1 MSKRSPPTPSIKSSS
16 VGGRGL
22 FADDAVHYTPG
33 DLIATCK
40 PLVYSVTPA
49 MAKACCHWCLTT
61 DASKYYQCSGCRY
74 AVYCSKGCAK
84 AAYKLG
90 THKRECQLIKKLP
103 ADHASSAPLTTF
115 LAAAKLHWL
124 AEEDETVQ
132 GSLDEMCRHA
142 DANDTLEADSGST
155 AILLSRYLDD
165 SPPVPVML
173 DLLRVLRYN
182 AVTITNDSLQD
193 VALGFYREVSAMNH
207 SCSPNVVLTF
217 SGSTVTLRAIRSIP
231 QGGELFISYVD
242 VCITPTSKRRQRLHD
257 QYKFDCSCERC
268 SREGPALSDEDS
280 SYPKLVYA
288 EEDLRLS
295 VQKQDWKEAA
305 RAGRLVDELRAL
317 RLSDSVVPTAGRP
330 TAASKSIPQQVFLS
344 GGQEYDVCLG
354 VNAYMLA
361 KILSLDDSSLREA
374 LGYFAKAYR
383 ILSIT
388 HGSGHPMVEEIKGKI
403 IELRNYVQE
412 GPVPLGYVKA
422 RDGEKGKT
430 GKFLGENARG
440 KRFLTPL
447 QLAARPS
454 SRHPVVSA
462 VRYVHPVP
470 ERRVEHI
477 KEDGQEEESA
487 PTPGGERID
496 YKILKTVNGRYPV
509 YKRFMKSGREVNTI
523 VRHVRGDINQC
534 RRHLSEI
541 CEAPKHQ
548 YVIAMGI
555 VSATFTTASVF
566 GTGGSESGYEPPRTI
581 GEPVLDPTHPRKRAS
596 TIAVDFLMS
605 RQFLHRAVLP
615 VSAVACGLIA
625 VNDSRNCPR
634 PRVWCEEDPRDWI
647 KDEMKH
653 KSMEEITMGQYGKWT
668 RLWNTD
674 WDGRNP
680 CEKDAKKDKES
691 TGKDGEGK
699 NKTASKKEYKPTVH
713 LLLIRHGQYNLDSD
727 ENELT
732 ELGKEQSRIVGQRLK
747 QMTDGMK
754 SDRYG
759 TRKIKFKKLISS
771 DVLRAKQ
778 TAEIIHE
785 VLGGE
790 ETVHYEDPDPILA
803 EGWPCVP
810 MPMSERSYSKIRPA
824 RLLEEGN
831 RLEAAYRK
839 Y

>member
-1 MSKRSPPTPSIKSSS
+1 MSKRSSPTPSIKSSS

-22 FADDAVHYTPG
+22 FADDAVHYIPG
-33 DLIATCK
+33 DLIATYK

-74 AVYCSKGCAK
+74 AVYCSKECAK

-155 AILLSRYLDD
+155 AILLSRYLND

-268 SREGPALSDEDS
+268 SRKDK

-305 RAGRLVDELRAL
+305 RAGRLVDELRV
-317 RLSDSVVPTAGRP
+317 S
-330 TAASKSIPQQVFLS
+330 LS

-361 KILSLDDSSLREA
+361 KILSLDDGLLREA
-374 LGYFAKAYR
+374 LTYFAKAYR

-388 HGSGHPMVEEIKGKI
+388 HGSGHPMVEEIKGKM
-403 IELRNYVQE
+403 IELRNYVH
-412 GPVPLGYVKA
+412 
-422 RDGEKGKT
+422 
-430 GKFLGENARG
+430 
-440 KRFLTPL
+440 

-541 CEAPKHQ
+541 CEAPVRLHIGSLE
-548 YVIAMGI
+548 VRGI
-555 VSATFTTASVF
+555 HTWKIVEFFRS
-566 GTGGSESGYEPPRTI
+566 I
-581 GEPVLDPTHPRKRAS
+581 N
-596 TIAVDFLMS
+596 M
-605 RQFLHRAVLP
+605 
-615 VSAVACGLIA
+615 
-625 VNDSRNCPR
+625 
-634 PRVWCEEDPRDWI
+634 
-647 KDEMKH
+647 DEMKH
-653 KSMEEITMGQYGKWT
+653 KSMEEITMGQYGYVP
-668 RLWNTD
+668 RLATQSPEPRPITTLWSIQYFHPD
-674 WDGRNP
+674 DLVAE
-680 CEKDAKKDKES
+680 CLISEKKSTDKE
-691 TGKDGEGK
+691 GEGDG
-699 NKTASKKEYKPTVH
+699 KTASKKEYKPTVH

-790 ETVHYEDPDPILA
+790 EAVHYEDPDPILGRGLA
-803 EGWPCVP
+803 V
-810 MPMSERSYSKIRPA
+810 RAHADSYSKIRPA

-839 Y
+839 TGGPETLADVGPAKEAVGEDGDDEEDLTKGHEYYIVVCHMNVIRYFVCRALQLPPEAWLRMGGENCGITEIIVRDDGGVSLARFGDNGHLTIEQSTFH